1 MSRARTYA
9 SNAER
14 QRAYRLRLADGSPK
28 VGATPRVDAGRRKAS
43 RPQRLAACRRE
54 LEALKGEY
62 EAWLDGLPEVFQDGD
77 VAERLAETIEQMEA
91 ICELLGEIHPPKGF
105 GRD

>member
-1 MSRARTYA
+1 MSRARIYA

-14 QRAYRLRLADGSPK
+14 QRAYRLRLAAGSSKVDRPPVDG
-28 VGATPRVDAGRRKAS
+28 GRRKAS

-54 LEALKGEY
+54 LEALKEEY
-62 EAWLDGLPEVFQDGD
+62 EAWLEGLPEAFQDGD
-77 VAERLAETIEQMEA
+77 VAGRLAETVEQMEA
-91 ICELLGEIHPPKGF
+91 ICELLGELQPPKGF